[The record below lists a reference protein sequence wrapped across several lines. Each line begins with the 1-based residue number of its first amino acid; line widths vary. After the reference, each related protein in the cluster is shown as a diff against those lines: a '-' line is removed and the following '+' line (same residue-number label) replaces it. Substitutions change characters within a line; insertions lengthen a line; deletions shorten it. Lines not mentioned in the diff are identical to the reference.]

1 MINSSLGKVNEDLTY
16 LVNERDLEMDDE
28 GNLMNYFALLM
39 EQAII

>member
-39 EQAII
+39 E